1 MNIRD
6 IQAEYPNLCPLLSVS
21 LAMVIFRGVE
31 KDKKAPL
38 KRELAVSNANRLRDY
53 IGSLVNGAVT
63 AGD

>member
-1 MNIRD
+1 M
-6 IQAEYPNLCPLLSVS
+6 PNLYPALSVS